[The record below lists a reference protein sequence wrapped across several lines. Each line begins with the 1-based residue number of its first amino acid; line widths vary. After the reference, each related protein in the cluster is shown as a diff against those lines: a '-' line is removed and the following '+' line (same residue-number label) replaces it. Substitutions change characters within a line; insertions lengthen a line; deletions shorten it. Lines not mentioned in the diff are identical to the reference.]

1 MHRHVAP
8 RPGINGAEPVA
19 EEGIVSMDENEQ
31 HPGRRKIAKALLI
44 GGAVKVVTLPSRWA
58 KPLVATVLVPAHAL
72 ASPYGTTP
80 IVGTTAAPVVTTLPP
95 PPTTQG
101 PVG

>member
-1 MHRHVAP
+1 
-8 RPGINGAEPVA
+8 
-19 EEGIVSMDENEQ
+19 MDENGQ
-31 HPGRRKIAKALLI
+31 NLGRRRIAKAVMV
-44 GGAVKVVTLPSRWA
+44 GGAVKVMTLPGRWA